1 MQDDNPQLSRW
12 FATRPDA
19 LYTFRKNIMTQEKK
33 LNKYQI
39 TVYSTVTKLH
49 TVQASSIEEAV
60 ECANDI
66 LSPME
71 FGDEGSDSHWDQT
84 VIAVKEL
91 SQHRELTPEELAF
104 VEAYGD
110 AVAVAPRG
118 EVVRFVTCDSE
129 HRSSRE
135 FYDSMSEYYTSI
147 ADAHEVWYQAIQFA
161 KGQNK

>member
-1 MQDDNPQLSRW
+1 
-12 FATRPDA
+12 
-19 LYTFRKNIMTQEKK
+19 MTQEKK

-49 TVQASSIEEAV
+49 TVEASSKEEAI

-66 LSPME
+66 MSPLE
-71 FGDEGSDSHWDQT
+71 DGDEGSDRHWEQT

-91 SQHRELTPEELAF
+91 PRQRELTPEEFAF

-110 AVAVAPRG
+110 AVAVAPRA
-118 EVVRFVTCDSE
+118 EVVRFVLCDSE

-135 FYDSMSEYYTSI
+135 FYDSMGEYYTSI
-147 ADAHEVWYQAIQFA
+147 ADAHEVWYQAMQFA
-161 KGQNK
+161 KGQK